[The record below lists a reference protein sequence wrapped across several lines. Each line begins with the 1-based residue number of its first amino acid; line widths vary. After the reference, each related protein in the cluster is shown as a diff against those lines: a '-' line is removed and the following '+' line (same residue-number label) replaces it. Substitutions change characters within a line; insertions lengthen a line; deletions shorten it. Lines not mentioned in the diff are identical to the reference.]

1 MKKTII
7 ALLISLNS
15 SILYAAEYI
24 TLDSLRLTKNF
35 TIKDKA
41 VLHHVSASN
50 TINDTTAVIEFVH
63 QGTLYI
69 LSSVFRQDY
78 NEYMRDFPDVPSL
91 VQKIMSIGITECRT
105 GDCGYRFTYDSDLPS
120 VLTVY
125 TYPNMDT
132 LQYVTTDF
140 PQLFVASIR
149 DTIFGS
155 TNIYC
160 GNSLKELY
168 HELSIEPLYYHN
180 FAYHNTIV
188 LIPAAFDPLIYDK
201 EGYVGLPS
209 SCFVIETK
217 DGIITKI
224 EVRQTD
230 YFSKDSIVMDFELY

>member
-1 MKKTII
+1 MKNLII
-7 ALLISLNS
+7 ALLISLN
-15 SILYAAEYI
+15 INVLYAAEYI

-41 VLHHVSASN
+41 ILHNVIASN

-69 LSSVFRQDY
+69 LSSVFHQDY

-91 VQKIMSIGITECRT
+91 VQKIMSICVTECRT
-105 GDCGYRFTYDSDLPS
+105 GDCGYRFTYDSGLPS

-132 LQYVTTDF
+132 LQYVTTNF

-160 GNSLKELY
+160 GNSLKDLY
-168 HELSIEPLYYHN
+168 HELSIEPLYYHD
-180 FAYHNTIV
+180 FAYHKTIV
-188 LIPAAFDPLIYDK
+188 LIAAEFDSLIYDK
-201 EGYVGLPS
+201 EGYIGLPC
-209 SCFVIETK
+209 SCFVIESN

-230 YFSKDSIVMDFELY
+230 YFSKDRIIMDFELY